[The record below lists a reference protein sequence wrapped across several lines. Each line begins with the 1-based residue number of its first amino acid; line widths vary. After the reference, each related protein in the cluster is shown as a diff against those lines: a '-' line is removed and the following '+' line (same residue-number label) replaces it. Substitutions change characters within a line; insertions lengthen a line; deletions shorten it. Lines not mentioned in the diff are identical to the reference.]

1 MAIQIQDHVLVPK
14 HEILTDKESEKLLEK
29 YNISKGQLPKIFSND
44 PAIKKIDAKPG
55 DVIKITRKSP
65 TAGEAVVHKVVIKE

>member
-1 MAIQIQDHVLVPK
+1 MPIQIQDHILVPK
-14 HEILTDKESEKLLEK
+14 HKILTDKESETLLEK

-65 TAGEAVVHKVVIKE
+65 TAGKTVVHKVVIKE